1 MTSRQLLLE
10 GFELMLV
17 GMGLVFI
24 FLILLIF
31 CIRAMSAIIERWAPE
46 KGHTALAVSARAPS
60 VGGATQVVDPDTL
73 EAIQIAIKQHRA
85 RRG

>member
-1 MTSRQLLLE
+1 MTSQQLLLE
-10 GFELMLV
+10 GVELMLF

-31 CIRAMSAIIERWAPE
+31 CIRLMSAIIERWAPE
-46 KGHTALAVSARAPS
+46 KGH
-60 VGGATQVVDPDTL
+60 GATAVPAHLPVGNVQAVDPDTL
-73 EAIQIAIKQHRA
+73 QAIQIAIKQHRA

>member
-1 MTSRQLLLE
+1 MTSQQLLLE
-10 GFELMLV
+10 GFELMLF
-17 GMGLVFI
+17 GMGLVFV
-24 FLILLIF
+24 FLVLLIF

-46 KGHTALAVSARAPS
+46 KGHTAIAVPARAPS
-60 VGGATQVVDPDTL
+60 IGGSAQVVDPDTL